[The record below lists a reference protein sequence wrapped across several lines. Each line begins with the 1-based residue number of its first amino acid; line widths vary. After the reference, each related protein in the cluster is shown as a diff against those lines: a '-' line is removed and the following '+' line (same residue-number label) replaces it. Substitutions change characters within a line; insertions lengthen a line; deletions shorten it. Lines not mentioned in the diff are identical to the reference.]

1 VSPDHHPLTSDK
13 EQYVSISPP
22 LSPQA
27 LPLPDDF
34 PVALRDGE
42 EQLFWQRDRMHFP
55 GQVLPLEA
63 ELVAIGPGAG
73 MTRAFRLYELPMR
86 AMLTKVVH
94 GYTYNA
100 SVPVIAPPEEL
111 EELGRRAEAKM
122 LPVIQRLPELWERE
136 WLPEIRD
143 HIDALEAV
151 DLRTGSLPE
160 LVAGLQDARTR
171 LDRLWDLHME
181 IVLPAYMA
189 VSEFDE
195 FYRDLFAGE
204 TFDAYRLLQGLDNK
218 TVEVG
223 RDLWWL
229 SRIALRSP
237 EVVDVLE
244 REAAADVPAC
254 LARTEA
260 GRAFLAELDIHL
272 AAYGHRCP
280 TWGMTQPSFIE
291 DPTPVVKVLKD
302 YVGRAEA
309 DSPVA
314 EVERLAGE
322 RDAAI
327 ADARERLQGYPA
339 PVVAQFE
346 AMLEAA
352 QAGLTLTED
361 HNFWIDF
368 YGVDAARQI
377 VMEVG
382 RRLTIEG
389 AIDAPEDIFW
399 LTVDEIG
406 DAAAAVPAADHRA
419 LVAARRA
426 ELEAFAAVTAPA
438 ALGTMPAGP
447 PPDAPATRLLVKFGG
462 PPPTPPASPDEVRG
476 AAGSAGKVTGVARV
490 VRSLQDAERLAAGE
504 ILVAETTA
512 PPWTPLFAVAAAVVT
527 DTGGVLSHCAVVAR
541 EYGIPAV
548 VGASTATAVIA
559 DGDVVE
565 VDGDAGTVRIVR

>member
-1 VSPDHHPLTSDK
+1 VSPHHHPLTQDK

-22 LSPQA
+22 VAPQA
-27 LPLPDDF
+27 LPAPDDF
-34 PVALRDGE
+34 PVELSGGE

-55 GQVLPLEA
+55 AQVLPLEA
-63 ELVAIGPGAG
+63 ELVATGPGAG

-122 LPVIQRLPELWERE
+122 LPVIQRLRELWDRE

-151 DLRTGSLPE
+151 DLRTGSLAE
-160 LVAGLQDARTR
+160 LVAGLDDARAR
-171 LDRLWDLHME
+171 LARLWDMHME

-195 FYRDLFAGE
+195 FYRDLFEGE
-204 TFDAYRLLQGLDNK
+204 GFDAFRLLQGHDNK

-244 REAAADVPAC
+244 REAAADVPGC
-254 LARTEA
+254 LARSEA
-260 GRAFLAELDIHL
+260 GEAFLAELDIHL
-272 AAYGHRCP
+272 AAYGHRCA
-280 TWGMTQPSFIE
+280 TWGITQPSFIE
-291 DPTPVVKVLKD
+291 DPAPVIKVLKD

-314 EVERLAGE
+314 EVERLADE
-322 RDAAI
+322 REAAV
-327 ADARERLQGYPA
+327 AEARERLQAYPA
-339 PVVAQFE
+339 PAVAQFE

-352 QAGLTLTED
+352 QAGLVLTED
-361 HNFWIDF
+361 HGFWIDF

-382 RRLTIEG
+382 RRLTIGG
-389 AIDAPEDIFW
+389 AFDMPDDIFW
-399 LTVDEIG
+399 LTVDEIRET
-406 DAAAAVPAADHRA
+406 AAAAPPADRRA

-426 ELEAFAAVTAPA
+426 ELEAYAAVSAPA

-447 PPDAPATRLLVKFGG
+447 PPDAPATRLMVKFGG
-462 PPPTPPASPDEVRG
+462 PPPAPPVSPDEVRG
-476 AAGSAGKVTGVARV
+476 AAGSTGKVTAVARV
-490 VRSLQDAERLAAGE
+490 VRSLQDAERLAPGE
-504 ILVAETTA
+504 VLVAETTA

-527 DTGGVLSHCAVVAR
+527 DTGGVPEPLR
-541 EYGIPAV
+541 RRRPR
-548 VGASTATAVIA
+548 
-559 DGDVVE
+559 
-565 VDGDAGTVRIVR
+565 VRHPGRRGRGHRHGRHRRRRRGGGRR